1 MLNSLFKVFSSI
13 LRTIIKGM
21 PRRLEGLRRI
31 LLGFIIRRIEEW
43 RGKRFGGI
51 SGLIL
56 WRGSFRSRL
65 SSLKYLP
72 NLRLEFLL
80 GTSMILSIKCGN
92 RLISKR
98 NFSSKRKSKVPPP
111 QPRPNSQTPKFQL
124 TYSKTSSIP

>member
-65 SSLKYLP
+65 SSLKYL
-72 NLRLEFLL
+72 
-80 GTSMILSIKCGN
+80 
-92 RLISKR
+92 R
-98 NFSSKRKSKVPPP
+98 N
-111 QPRPNSQTPKFQL
+111 
-124 TYSKTSSIP
+124 

>member
-1 MLNSLFKVFSSI
+1 MPNSLFKAFSSI
-13 LRTIIKGM
+13 LRTIIRSM
-21 PRRLEGLRRI
+21 PRRLGGLRRI
-31 LLGFIIRRIEEW
+31 LLGFIIRRIERW

-65 SSLKYLP
+65 SSTKYLR
-72 NLRLEFLL
+72 NLRLGFLF

-92 RLISKR
+92 RPTSKR

-111 QPRPNSQTPKFQL
+111 QPKPNSQTPKFQ
-124 TYSKTSSIP
+124 